1 MQVTM
6 NGAPIE
12 FAGRLLRVTLDAR
25 DTQLLHG
32 AATIKHGQLEVVLE
46 DPEAAD
52 PKMEELRSPYC
63 WRHKVQGER
72 QRWCAQ
78 CMWGRNVGAS
88 GYNAAV

>member
-52 PKMEELRSPYC
+52 PQDGRVTLS
-63 WRHKVQGER
+63 VLLAAQGSR
-72 QRWCAQ
+72 
-78 CMWGRNVGAS
+78 
-88 GYNAAV
+88 